1 MDNEKIKK
9 PVFGISRHRMGTDGK
24 GVTTLVAFMG
34 CPLHCKY
41 CLNDECHSA
50 IYEEYGSLRKG
61 VQMLSPKRLYDIV
74 KKDNIYFQTT
84 GGGICFGG
92 GEPTMNANFIIE
104 FAKLIP
110 DGWKLTLETSL
121 QCTCKTIKSL
131 APYVDEW
138 IIDIKDM
145 DVSI

>member
-9 PVFGISRHRMGTDGK
+9 PIFGISRLRMGTDRK

-41 CLNDECHSA
+41 CLNGECHSA
-50 IYEEYGSLRKG
+50 IYEEDDSLRKG
-61 VQMLSPKRLYDIV
+61 MQMLSPQRLYDIV
-74 KKDNIYFQTT
+74 KKDNIYFQAT

-92 GEPTMNANFIIE
+92 GEPAMNANFIIE

-121 QCTCKTIKSL
+121 
-131 APYVDEW
+131 
-138 IIDIKDM
+138 
-145 DVSI
+145 